1 MEETTLTLRMPGRD
15 GAGCFPLPTRI
26 GRSLPAKSLID
37 AGHIVV
43 AVGGGGIP
51 VVSTDEG
58 FSGVPAVD
66 R

>member
-1 MEETTLTLRMPGRD
+1 MALR
-15 GAGCFPLPTRI
+15 LP
-26 GRSLPAKSLID
+26 PATDSTEIPVVKSLID

-58 FSGVPAVD
+58 LSELFL